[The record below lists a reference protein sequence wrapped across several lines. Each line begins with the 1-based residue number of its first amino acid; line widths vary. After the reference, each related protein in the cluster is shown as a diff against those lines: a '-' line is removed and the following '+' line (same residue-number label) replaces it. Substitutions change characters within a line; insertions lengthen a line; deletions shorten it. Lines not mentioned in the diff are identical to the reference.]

1 MMWESHSQHDG
12 SDLIRMN
19 LELLPRLVPDAY
31 FDTVEEA
38 LAEVEERRNGPLGGD
53 AVTRT
58 LPSPYG
64 GFRVLTVSRRLA
76 MAVLSGL
83 AEQGV
88 VIASPGGSMS
98 GHRSLCR

>member
-12 SDLIRMN
+12 GDRILMN
-19 LELLPRLVPDAY
+19 LELLPRLVPDSY
-31 FDTVEEA
+31 FDTVAEA
-38 LAEVEERRNGPLGGD
+38 LAEGRRE
-53 AVTRT
+53 TKRT
-58 LPSPYG
+58 SGRGCRHTHPR
-64 GFRVLTVSRRLA
+64 GFRVLTGSRRLA

-98 GHRSLCR
+98 GHRSLFR